1 MTVEQ
6 YTGTPGS
13 GKSYHVLELII
24 KELGKGKYVI
34 ANFPLNFPPN
44 MVKKG
49 YSDRFMFIPDK
60 HLMGAEGVIRLYRES
75 LKVVYESEDGKVKEH
90 QFFGEESQ
98 CLVVIDEAGN
108 YHPPEKS
115 TSPEQIL
122 WQKFYTMHRKL
133 GYDIVLVSQIDK
145 QVNRTIRGCVE
156 YEIKHRKANR
166 VFPFKYLPF
175 TIFMYITYWKQ
186 TRERLGSESSIFVKR
201 FSELYDTHMLFGMI
215 DQDVDDL
222 GLIVEEQLDV
232 TFEFGNCS
240 VEYEFGHSPE
250 EIEEEIEDVECQ
262 PQYNEF
268 WDEGANKDDLY
279 EDRN

>member
-13 GKSYHVLELII
+13 GKSYHVLEVIVKAL
-24 KELGKGKYVI
+24 EKGKHVI
-34 ANFPLNFPPN
+34 ANFPLNFTPS

-49 YSDRFMFIPDK
+49 YSDRFMFIPDR

-75 LKVVYESEDGKVKEH
+75 LKVLYENENTIEY

-98 CLVVIDEAGN
+98 CLVVIDESGN
-108 YHPPEKS
+108 YYPPERS
-115 TSPEQIL
+115 SSPEQIL
-122 WQKFYTMHRKL
+122 WQKFMTMHRKL
-133 GYDIVLVSQIDK
+133 GYDIILVSQIDK

-156 YEIKHRKANR
+156 YEVKHRKANR

-215 DQDVDDL
+215 EDDVDNL
-222 GLIVEEQLDV
+222 GISAKEELDHN
-232 TFEFGNCS
+232 FEFGNCS
-240 VEYEFGHSPE
+240 PEYEHGHSPE
-250 EIEEEIEDVECQ
+250 VITGDNDQEEIERESVEHI
-262 PQYNEF
+262 EF
-268 WDEGANKDDLY
+268 WENGANQNDLY
-279 EDRN
+279 ED